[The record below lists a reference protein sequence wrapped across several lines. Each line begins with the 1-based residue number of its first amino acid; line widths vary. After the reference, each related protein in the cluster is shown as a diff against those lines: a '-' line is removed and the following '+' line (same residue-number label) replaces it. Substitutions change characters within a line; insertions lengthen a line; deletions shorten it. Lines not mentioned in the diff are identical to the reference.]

1 MTLRAFY
8 KLGLL
13 PAFFLLSCKNGVNDA
28 RQSNVFV
35 QQVKQ
40 LEEIRSSPANTDSLL
55 KSWMIIDQQPPV
67 QKDTVLLAQVNYNIG
82 RLYAIAGNDSA
93 EAYIVK
99 ALELI
104 EPTSGNLELKARIYN
119 GMGNIRSGDTR
130 EHQANYY
137 YNKAATIILADST
150 IDLSALTRSI
160 MLLSAAQSN
169 TFLYQYELA
178 RQMNMAALAL
188 SPQLPA
194 GHINQQRVLVQIIQ
208 TLNAQQ
214 KPADSIAVY
223 LKKLEALHQ
232 QTPGVYDESYLYEC
246 KVKYFEAAKQNDSLL
261 KYQLLK
267 SKIDREKYDAKP
279 GSHTATANL
288 FVDYMNIGGVY
299 IAMKNPLPAASNLQI
314 AAGLMKQHPNEISVG
329 NQIIYKTNLAS
340 LYNLQG
346 KSRDALQLMNEVYE
360 LQKEQYETENTQ
372 AVTEM
377 NALYQLQAKDRSIE
391 ALNENVKINQLQLQ
405 QNKLWLVIV
414 MLLSVLLAAGF
425 LFLYYSYRQRRTA
438 QEKEKVLLQQQLLR
452 TQMEPHFIFNTLA
465 AVQSFVRLD
474 KKEAA
479 IKYLNRFSRLLRSS
493 LELSREKLVPLCEEI
508 ETLENYLHL
517 QQMRFENA
525 FRYRISQQQGSD
537 WDAVMLPPM
546 LIQPFVENA
555 ILHGID
561 LNNGEGQID
570 VNFEI
575 KNDVLEVTITDSGK
589 WVTKSAEPAHRSL
602 SGAISR
608 ERMSLLGKNAS
619 ISTATKGKGTI
630 VILRI
635 PVAT

>member
-1 MTLRAFY
+1 MILRTFY
-8 KLGLL
+8 KLWLI
-13 PAFFLLSCKNGVNDA
+13 PAFFLFSCRNGINDA
-28 RQSNVFV
+28 RQSDAFV

-40 LEEIRSSPANTDSLL
+40 LEETRSSAANTDSLL
-55 KSWMIIDQQPPV
+55 KSWMALS
-67 QKDTVLLAQVNYNIG
+67 QKPLLQRDTVLSAQVNYNIG
-82 RLYAIAGNDSA
+82 RLYAIAGSDSA
-93 EAYIVK
+93 ETYIVK

-104 EPTSGNLELKARIYN
+104 EATEGNLELKARIYN
-119 GMGNIRSGDTR
+119 GMGNIRSSDTR

-137 YNKAATIILADST
+137 YNKAAAIVLADST
-150 IDLSALTRSI
+150 IDLSPLTRSI

-178 RQMNMAALAL
+178 QQMNTAALVL

-214 KPADSIAVY
+214 KPADSIAGY
-223 LKKLEALHQ
+223 LKKLELLHQ
-232 QTPGVYDESYLYEC
+232 QNPDTYDESYLYEC

-267 SKIDREKYDAKP
+267 SKIDREKYKAVP
-279 GSHTATANL
+279 GSNTAVNNL
-288 FVDYMNIGGVY
+288 FVDYMNIGGAY
-299 IAMKNPLPAASNLQI
+299 IEMKNKRLAASNLQT
-314 AAGLMKQHPNEISVG
+314 AGELMKQHPDEIALG

-340 LYNLQG
+340 LYSLQG
-346 KSRDALQLMNEVYE
+346 NSSGALKLMNEVYD
-360 LQKEQYETENTQ
+360 LQKTNYETKNTQ

-391 ALNENVKINQLQLQ
+391 ALNENMKINQLQLQ
-405 QNKLWLVIV
+405 QNRLWLVIAI
-414 MLLSVLLAAGF
+414 LLSVLLAAGF
-425 LFLYYSYRQRRTA
+425 LFLYYSYRQRRNA

-493 LELSREKLVPLCEEI
+493 LELSREKLVPLCEEMD
-508 ETLENYLHL
+508 TLENYLHL

-525 FRYRISQQQGSD
+525 FRYSITQQQGSD

-555 ILHGID
+555 VLHGID

-570 VNFEI
+570 INFEI

-589 WVTKSAEPAHRSL
+589 LVTKGIEPAHRSL

-608 ERMSLLGKNAS
+608 ERISLLGKNAS

-630 VILRI
+630 VKLRI
-635 PVAT
+635 PVST